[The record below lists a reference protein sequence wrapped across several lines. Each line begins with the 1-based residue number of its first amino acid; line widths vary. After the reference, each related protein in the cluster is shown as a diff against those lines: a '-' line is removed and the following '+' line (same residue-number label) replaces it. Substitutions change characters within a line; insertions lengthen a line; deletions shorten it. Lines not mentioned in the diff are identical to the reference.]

1 MRIFEIVN
9 PEDQLALWKLINT
22 SVWQSIEQQVRDQ
35 QKRQAAQAVKTK
47 RPKLKGGT
55 KGGARFPKFIPPKT
69 IPQPTSV
76 PKSQQASNNKPP
88 SLTTPP
94 AQPSSTPAAA
104 IAAEPNADP
113 ARPKAASEPAPALPK
128 PLNRVKTPGLRL
140 KNQPPVKP
148 RTTV

>member
-9 PEDQLALWKLINT
+9 PADQLALWKLIST

-35 QKRQAAQAVKTK
+35 QKRQAAQAVKKK
-47 RPKLKGGT
+47 RPKLKGGK
-55 KGGARFPKFIPPKT
+55 KGGARFPKFIPLKAT
-69 IPQPTSV
+69 PQPTAV
-76 PKSQQASNNKPP
+76 PKPQQASNKPP
-88 SLTTPP
+88 SQTTPP

-104 IAAEPNADP
+104 IAAEPFSDP
-113 ARPKAASEPAPALPK
+113 VPPKAASEPAPALPK
-128 PLNRVKTPGLRL
+128 PLNRVKTAGLRL

>member
-9 PEDQLALWKLINT
+9 PADQLALWKLIST

-35 QKRQAAQAVKTK
+35 QRQQAAQAVKTK
-47 RPKLKGGT
+47 RPKLKGG
-55 KGGARFPKFIPPKT
+55 KRGGARLSKLIPPKT
-69 IPQPTSV
+69 VPQPAAVQT
-76 PKSQQASNNKPP
+76 PKQAVNKPP
-88 SLTTPP
+88 SQTAPPAKPSTTP
-94 AQPSSTPAAA
+94 ATG

-113 ARPKAASEPAPALPK
+113 VPPRAAIEPAPALPK
-128 PLNRVKTPGLRL
+128 PLNRVKTAGLRL

>member
-9 PEDQLALWKLINT
+9 PADQLALWKLIST

-35 QKRQAAQAVKTK
+35 QRQQASQATKKK
-47 RPKLKGGT
+47 RPKLKGGK
-55 KGGARFPKFIPPKT
+55 KGGARLSKFIPPKT
-69 IPQPTSV
+69 VPQATAVPT
-76 PKSQQASNNKPP
+76 PKQAVNKPP
-88 SLTTPP
+88 SQTTPP
-94 AQPSSTPAAA
+94 AQPSSTPTTT

-113 ARPKAASEPAPALPK
+113 VPPNTASEPAPALPK
-128 PLNRVKTPGLRL
+128 PLNRVKTAGLRL

>member
-9 PEDQLALWKLINT
+9 PADQLALWKLIST

-35 QKRQAAQAVKTK
+35 QRQQAAQAVKTK

-55 KGGARFPKFIPPKT
+55 KGGARLSKFIPPKT
-69 IPQPTSV
+69 VPQTTAV
-76 PKSQQASNNKPP
+76 PKPKQALNKPP
-88 SLTTPP
+88 SQATPP
-94 AQPSSTPAAA
+94 AQPSSTPTAA

-113 ARPKAASEPAPALPK
+113 VPPNTASEPAPALPK
-128 PLNRVKTPGLRL
+128 PLNRVKTAGLRL

>member
-9 PEDQLALWKLINT
+9 PADQLALWKLIST

-35 QKRQAAQAVKTK
+35 QKRQAAQAVKKK
-47 RPKLKGGT
+47 RPKLKGGK
-55 KGGARFPKFIPPKT
+55 KGGARLPKFIPPKT
-69 IPQPTSV
+69 VSQATAV
-76 PKSQQASNNKPP
+76 QTPKPAVNKPP
-88 SLTTPP
+88 SQTTPP

-113 ARPKAASEPAPALPK
+113 ALPKTASEPAPALPK
-128 PLNRVKTPGLRL
+128 PLNRVKTAGLRL